1 MTMSPERNP
10 FTPGAGYAPP
20 YLAGRETVLHT
31 FERHIDRASRLPK
44 HFLLTGLRGTGKTVL
59 LREFQE
65 ICARAGWVCARR
77 ELDETAA
84 DTGVLLRMV
93 AADLA
98 RVAAG
103 ASLGVRL
110 RQVGREVVEA
120 LKPKDIQAWGVRY
133 SPAYAKVL
141 ETPDRDQLV
150 ALLHQVLA
158 VLRHDHTGLVL
169 MYDEFHEVWDGRYR
183 GQAPLATLLGAIK
196 EVQLASQPVVLV
208 ACGLPPLL
216 PQLLKSRSYLERDI
230 AVQRI
235 DNLAAADA
243 AAAIT
248 RPLATTSVRFSP
260 RLVDEIVRGTR
271 GYPFFLQHYCSFL
284 LDSAPDCREFDLSIY
299 DLLRPL
305 LLEGL
310 DESFFL
316 GRFTKLPP
324 AERALLFAIARA
336 GERVRLTDIPWA
348 GPRNILRTL
357 AGRLVERGHLYRPS
371 QSGEVAFAL
380 PLYREFLLRYESGR
394 AGA

>member
-1 MTMSPERNP
+1 
-10 FTPGAGYAPP
+10 
-20 YLAGRETVLHT
+20 
-31 FERHIDRASRLPK
+31 
-44 HFLLTGLRGTGKTVL
+44 
-59 LREFQE
+59 
-65 ICARAGWVCARR
+65 
-77 ELDETAA
+77 
-84 DTGVLLRMV
+84 
-93 AADLA
+93 
-98 RVAAG
+98 
-103 ASLGVRL
+103 
-110 RQVGREVVEA
+110 
-120 LKPKDIQAWGVRY
+120 
-133 SPAYAKVL
+133 
-141 ETPDRDQLV
+141 
-150 ALLHQVLA
+150 
-158 VLRHDHTGLVL
+158 

-324 AERALLFAIARA
+324 AERALLFAIACA

-348 GPRNILRTL
+348 GPRNVLRTL

-371 QSGEVAFAL
+371 QRGEVAFAL